1 MKSHEEA
8 GGGGSG
14 GGPSGLL
21 ATPDEILRALRTQLN
36 RRFALTPCW
45 RATSAIDTPGDSA
58 SETIRRFSSSDQ
70 NLRDRF
76 GRFGSSAPSNIA
88 FKIIVPLMDVV
99 VSIKPMMDTNPLET
113 GTQTIAENP
122 RPG

>member
-1 MKSHEEA
+1 MVVPVVGRA
-8 GGGGSG
+8 
-14 GGPSGLL
+14 GLL

-36 RRFALTPCW
+36 RRLALTPCW